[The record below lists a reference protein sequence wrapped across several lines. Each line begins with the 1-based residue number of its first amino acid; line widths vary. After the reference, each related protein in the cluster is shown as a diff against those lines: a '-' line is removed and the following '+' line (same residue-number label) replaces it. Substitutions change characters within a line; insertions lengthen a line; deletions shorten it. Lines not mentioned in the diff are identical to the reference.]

1 MCRYG
6 VFQEYFLH
14 QRTFGDASEA
24 AIGAVGTVALAIEYF
39 EVLIVILVAQQWPDK
54 VCRLHLPTQGC
65 LTNVAVDKDNDV
77 VLLGSVLWKSCVG
90 EFCYK
95 SK

>member
-1 MCRYG
+1 MVCRYG

-39 EVLIVILVAQQWPDK
+39 EVLLVILVAQQWPDK
-54 VCRLHLPTQGC
+54 VCFHAFSRKIAHLILC
-65 LTNVAVDKDNDV
+65 LRR
-77 VLLGSVLWKSCVG
+77 G
-90 EFCYK
+90 
-95 SK
+95 